1 MHLPTRARRTPLSKP
16 RPGSRYGP
24 ETVAAAEMLYV
35 IERRTRADVMEKL
48 GISSSTFN
56 RWRNKGRWDERRG
69 EAIVSIPSIV
79 QDMKA
84 DIQRTYDLAK
94 KENRPLTSGERDG
107 VFKTITKMQQLD
119 KGALF
124 SQHGVQV
131 MDLWSAYLKQH
142 APALHGPLVEHI
154 VAFTRRL
161 AETPLV

>member
-1 MHLPTRARRTPLSKP
+1 MPKNGT
-16 RPGSRYGP
+16 RYGP
-24 ETVAAAEMLYV
+24 EVIAAAEMHYV
-35 IERRTRADVMEKL
+35 IERKSRHEVMETL
-48 GISSSTFN
+48 GISSTTFN
-56 RWRNKGRWDERRG
+56 RWRKKHRWDERRSD
-69 EAIVSIPSIV
+69 AIVSIPSLV

-84 DIQRTYDLAK
+84 DIKRTYDLAK
-94 KENRPLTSGERDG
+94 EENRPLTAGERDG
-107 VFKTITKMQQLD
+107 VFKTISKMQQLD

-142 APALHGPLVEHI
+142 APALHGPLVDHI